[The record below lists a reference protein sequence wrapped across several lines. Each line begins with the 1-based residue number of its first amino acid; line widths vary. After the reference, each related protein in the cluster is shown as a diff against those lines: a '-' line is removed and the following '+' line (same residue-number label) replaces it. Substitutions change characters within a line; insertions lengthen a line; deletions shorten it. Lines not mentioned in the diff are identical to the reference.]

1 VTQTS
6 RPPEALPIWS
16 RSTAFP
22 KAPAGFGWLD
32 PKGIPHELASAS
44 ELIERLADDRKAEL
58 VLVWTPA
65 AERMILPEEL
75 DGAEKAVLQAR
86 LMRLKGDL
94 TRSQGLMG
102 GITLWMLT
110 IGCFSLLAAWHLAA
124 ADRQWLKILWIT
136 MQKLMQ
142 STPLGLSLLMF
153 LIFGF
158 IPWYQAKKRLT
169 ELQGGSQCID
179 ASPTSLLRFE
189 TWLELQKAPLTK
201 ALAILMVLVALV
213 QWLSGD
219 SIQAAGLVKEAYR
232 HGEWWRLFTAP
243 MLHGHVVH
251 LLMNVFALLYLGKRV
266 EIFARWPHLLLVF
279 VFSAMAGGILSVRL
293 LDATSVG
300 SSGGLMGYLGFLLVF
315 ESLHARLVPLSARR
329 RLLAGLAMTVL
340 IGLLGYRFIDNA
352 AHAGGLLAG
361 MLYAL
366 VVFPRSTSF
375 NRPEVMMRDR
385 VAGGLAALVLV
396 GFAGVAVVRILAA

>member
-1 VTQTS
+1 
-6 RPPEALPIWS
+6 
-16 RSTAFP
+16 
-22 KAPAGFGWLD
+22 
-32 PKGIPHELASAS
+32 
-44 ELIERLADDRKAEL
+44 
-58 VLVWTPA
+58 
-65 AERMILPEEL
+65 MILPEEL
-75 DGAEKAVLQAR
+75 EGAEEAVFHAR
-86 LMRLKGDL
+86 LKRVKGDL
-94 TRSQGLMG
+94 ARSRVLMG
-102 GITLWMLT
+102 PIALWMVV
-110 IGCFSLLAAWHLAA
+110 IGCASLYTAWHSA
-124 ADRQWLKILWIT
+124 ADRQWLEILWMAI
-136 MQKLMQ
+136 QKLMQ
-142 STPLGLSLLMF
+142 STPLGLGLLMF

-158 IPWYQAKKRLT
+158 IPWYQARKRLI
-169 ELQGGSQCID
+169 ELQGGAPNID
-179 ASPTSLLRFE
+179 ASTTSLLRFE

-201 ALAILMVLVALV
+201 ALAILMVLVELV

-293 LDATSVG
+293 LEATSVG

-329 RLLAGLAMTVL
+329 RLLAGLAMTIL

-366 VVFPRSTSF
+366 VVFPRSISF

-385 VAGGLAALVLV
+385 VAGGMAALALI
-396 GFAGVAVVRILAA
+396 GSAGMAVFHILAA